1 MNMMR
6 RPRKLKRIFSA
17 SETIAFSKWNYPIT
31 STLRQEAGV
40 KKTSYPQG
48 ADVELLDD
56 FYSQMW
62 SKRAKW
68 IDPTNTFCTSIF
80 FFWLYLLSSV
90 YSIHLFILLGGAW
103 GKKKFSSPYSRYPSF
118 LPPARSRLSPSH
130 ART

>member
-68 IDPTNTFCTSIF
+68 IDPTNTFCRSKKIF
-80 FFWLYLLSSV
+80 FGYIFFLLFTVFIYL
-90 YSIHLFILLGGAW
+90 FCWG
-103 GKKKFSSPYSRYPSF
+103 GKKKFSSPYTRYPSF